1 MFRSAIVK
9 LTLWQLAALS
19 LVCLLFSIPAYNIAA
34 ARLRRGAEQQTAY
47 IQRYPGNAPQGL
59 VPFLLERREEQL
71 RKDRHELV
79 ISLVTLNTAILLL
92 GTVGSYLFA
101 RRTLRPI
108 EESHA
113 AQNRFTADASHELRT
128 PLATMQTEIDVA
140 LRDKQLSIAEAKAV
154 LRNNLE
160 DIARLRSLSEQL
172 LCLTRMDTKNITTKQ
187 LALSKIVRSEVKRLE
202 KLHNVRIALQ
212 LDKNIFVRGN
222 DDLLK
227 QLVSIFVDN
236 AVKYA
241 GNNKPDIT
249 ITTKRAG
256 KRVELQI
263 HDKGIGIA
271 AADLPFVFDRF
282 YRGASVESSA
292 KQGHGLGLSLAKA
305 IAETHDGDIIVQ
317 SASGTGTIFTVSLPS
332 A

>member
-34 ARLRRGAEQQTAY
+34 ARLRRGAEQQTAA

-140 LRDKQLSIAEAKAV
+140 LRDKGLTITEAKTV
-154 LRNNLE
+154 LQNNLE

-172 LCLTRMDTKNITTKQ
+172 LFLTRIDAKNITTKQ
-187 LALSKIVRSEVKRLE
+187 LALSKLVRAEAKRLE
-202 KLHNVRIALQ
+202 KLYKVTIALQ
-212 LDKNIFVRGN
+212 LDKNIYVRGN
-222 DDLLK
+222 EDLLK

-241 GNNKPDIT
+241 GNDKPAIS
-249 ITTKRAG
+249 IMTKRSG
-256 KRVELQI
+256 KRIELKVR
-263 HDKGIGIA
+263 DKGIGIA
-271 AADLPFVFDRF
+271 PADLPFVFDRF
-282 YRGASVESSA
+282 YRGAHKGPSA

-305 IAETHDGDIIVQ
+305 IVLTHNGDIIVQ
-317 SASGTGTIFTVSLPS
+317 STPDTGTIFTVWLPV